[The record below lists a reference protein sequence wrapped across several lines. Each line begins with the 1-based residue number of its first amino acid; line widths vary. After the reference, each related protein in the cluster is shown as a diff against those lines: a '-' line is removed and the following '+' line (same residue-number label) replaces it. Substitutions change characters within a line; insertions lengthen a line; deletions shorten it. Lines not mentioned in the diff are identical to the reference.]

1 MTGKQLI
8 LGFGLFSGVIAF
20 TSPALSAL
28 QLESLAV
35 GYSSLAGH
43 HTPMWIAV
51 EERIGRKYGIDL
63 KAVYAGRLRPQQL
76 LVSGDVP
83 IVVATGSGAVTSH
96 VLGSKDQVIVAI
108 NRNKVGAAF
117 SPRARSR
124 RRKIC
129 AARPSACRGR
139 VRFPRSS

>member
-1 MTGKQLI
+1 MSRGRFIWI
-8 LGFGLFSGVIAF
+8 LYFVLSSVVVM
-20 TSPALSAL
+20 SPAFAGQ

-35 GYSSLAGH
+35 GYSSFAGH

-51 EERIGRKYGIDL
+51 DERIGRKYGIDL

-76 LVSGDVP
+76 LASGDVP
-83 IVVATGSGAVTSH
+83 IVVATGSGAITSH

-108 NRNKVGAAF
+108 NMNKVGGGI

-124 RRKIC
+124 RR
-129 AARPSACRGR
+129 RT
-139 VRFPRSS
+139 